1 MATHINLNSQRTEM
15 IGTFDNPIEQAS
27 DIELYSTFGDW
38 RFWELPVI
46 QSRNDGDIFD
56 TQETFDINNA
66 AFSST
71 HTHHLHPQMQS
82 SNDAT
87 SSHNPSM
94 ELEVIHQYETNSTN
108 TNYSEYNTNLIISNS
123 ICDTTNSKEPFN
135 DASSFP
141 PVIEKVASSS
151 GDSLIKR
158 LLLNSTASKSK
169 NYANNE
175 SNNSPCFESVKQENE
190 DKETSEENNKCEVCF
205 AKAGKHNY
213 YGGNVCTSCRGFFR
227 RSVQSKQYPLFV
239 CNLNENNNL
248 PINKINIETFK
259 HHGESVASTLCT
271 IDSKSRK
278 SCKHCRFLRCIS
290 RGMRPGWVLSDEDR
304 MRRLLQRNRKQHRQQ
319 LSFKRQITLHF
330 TNEERQLVEQLKSLI
345 FAEAYSAY
353 YETFGEDLEIFRSYV
368 NAIYYR
374 QPIKYR
380 VLKKIENIDKR
391 AMIEKG
397 FHLLDTILDVSKIH
411 SNLKQALVKHN
422 NVALFGFYW
431 AVFCEACDMEEFMSE
446 FMSYGLT
453 HRNGPGVESLLEEMG
468 KLNLRDKKSA
478 WAYDM
483 MYFSPWAPSAD
494 IEERHQKLTRRICM
508 WPRMKAGGENKI
520 DRSQLAILTMIL
532 LLSQDGINFE
542 NSGDNLIHLK
552 AAEENQTKFVMMLHR
567 YLKDKHMN
575 EDEVVVN
582 ASLANGL
589 MIVSQ
594 AKELHEMHS
603 LMLPI

>member
-1 MATHINLNSQRTEM
+1 MATDINFSSQMNEM
-15 IGTFDNPIEQAS
+15 IGNFDNLIDHEIDLESHFQIS
-27 DIELYSTFGDW
+27 DW
-38 RFWELPVI
+38 RFWE
-46 QSRNDGDIFD
+46 QSRIQPQKEDI
-56 TQETFDINNA
+56 QEISKLSDNTTPTTTFIQPLYPLDVSNHDRRGVSEANLEQGIYNYNYERNSNNLNY
-66 AFSST
+66 FE
-71 HTHHLHPQMQS
+71 HH
-82 SNDAT
+82 
-87 SSHNPSM
+87 
-94 ELEVIHQYETNSTN
+94 
-108 TNYSEYNTNLIISNS
+108 TNLVFSNCSSDSS
-123 ICDTTNSKEPFN
+123 IKKLNESTSFLSEPAN
-135 DASSFP
+135 KQPSP
-141 PVIEKVASSS
+141 PT

-158 LLLNSTASKSK
+158 LLLNSNCTKSDTK
-169 NYANNE
+169 ANESNYANNLD
-175 SNNSPCFESVKQENE
+175 SVK
-190 DKETSEENNKCEVCF
+190 KEADIKEISEENNKCEVCF

-239 CNLNENNNL
+239 CNLSGNNNL
-248 PINKINIETFK
+248 PINKIDV
-259 HHGESVASTLCT
+259 ESYKNQEYNVTSKLCA

-304 MRRLLQRNRKQHRQQ
+304 MRRLMQRNRKQQRQQ
-319 LSFKRQITLHF
+319 QICVKRQIILHF
-330 TNEERQLVEQLKSLI
+330 TQEERQLVEQLKSLI

-353 YETFGEDLEIFRSYV
+353 YETFGEDIEIFRSYV

-380 VLKKIENIDKR
+380 VIKKIENIDKR

-483 MYFSPWAPSAD
+483 IYFSPWAPCAD
-494 IEERHQKLTRRICM
+494 IEERHQKLTKRICM
-508 WPRMKAGGENKI
+508 WPRMKSDGENKI

-532 LLSQDGINFE
+532 LLSQDGIDIDASFE
-542 NSGDNLIHLK
+542 NLIHLK

-567 YLKDKHMN
+567 YLKDKHQDD
-575 EDEVVVN
+575 DEVVN
-582 ASLANGL
+582 AALANGL

>member
-1 MATHINLNSQRTEM
+1 MATEINFNTQRSEM
-15 IGTFDNPIEQAS
+15 IGTFDNPIEQPS
-27 DIELYSTFGDW
+27 DINLYSSFGDW

-46 QSRNDGDIFD
+46 QPRSDGEIFEP
-56 TQETFDINNA
+56 QETFDINDPSSSSMNA
-66 AFSST
+66 QY
-71 HTHHLHPQMQS
+71 LHRQVQNS
-82 SNDAT
+82 SNSI
-87 SSHNPSM
+87 SSHNASM
-94 ELEVIHQYETNSTN
+94 ELEMIHHYETNSTN
-108 TNYSEYNTNLIISNS
+108 PDYSEYNTSKMFSNS
-123 ICDTTNSKEPFN
+123 ACDTTNSKETLS
-135 DASSFP
+135 DLTTFP
-141 PVIEKVASSS
+141 PVTETVTSYT

-158 LLLNSTASKSK
+158 LLLNSTVSQS
-169 NYANNE
+169 NQFYNTE
-175 SNNSPCFESVKQENE
+175 SNNTTSFESIKQENE
-190 DKETSEENNKCEVCF
+190 EKETTEENNKCEVCF

-248 PINKINIETFK
+248 PISKINIEIFK
-259 HHGESVASTLCT
+259 NHGESVASTLCT

-304 MRRLLQRNRKQHRQQ
+304 MRRLLQRNRKQQRHQM
-319 LSFKRQITLHF
+319 SIKRQITLHF
-330 TNEERQLVEQLKSLI
+330 TQEERQLVEKLKSLI

-380 VLKKIENIDKR
+380 VIKKIENIDKR

-532 LLSQDGINFE
+532 LLSQDGIRLE
-542 NSGDNLIHLK
+542 DSSENLIHLK